1 MKGPWNEKGK
11 RDMTML
17 ISRAVHTFTERDTK
31 CVFGVLHDTWVS
43 DTETCLPRFNGGG
56 KERVV
61 VMVMVMVMV
70 MVKVKVKMMM
80 MMMAMMMI
88 MY

>member
-1 MKGPWNEKGK
+1 M
-11 RDMTML
+11 
-17 ISRAVHTFTERDTK
+17 HTYTERDTK

-61 VMVMVMVMV
+61 VVVVV
-70 MVKVKVKMMM
+70 VVVTF
-80 MMMAMMMI
+80 I
-88 MY
+88 TF